1 MTMRGRVFWLVAVG
15 CGVVLAPFMGR
26 PAVFADEPTP
36 ARPNVLFV
44 ICDDLCC
51 ALSCYGDGTAI
62 SPNIDRLAA
71 RGVRF
76 ERAYCQYPLCNPS
89 RASLL
94 TGRRPAHTTVRDN
107 QKHFRDVDSTVVT
120 LPQAFKQAGWRS
132 ERIGKL
138 YHYGVPGQIGTSGL
152 DDPPSWDAV
161 FNPKG
166 RDVADEPKIFSL
178 EPGKYGATV
187 SWLAADGTDTE
198 QTDGIAAARAVEL
211 LEGFAK
217 EQTPFFL
224 AVGFYRPHTPY
235 VAPKPWFEKHPLT
248 GVHQPE
254 VPADHD
260 TDVPTPVL
268 ASRKPEERRLV
279 GDLGRE
285 AVQAYRASVSFVDAQ
300 AGIVLDALDR
310 LGLRDNTIVVF
321 TSDHGYHLGEH
332 GLWQKR
338 SLFEESAR
346 VPLVIAAPGGRSGAE
361 AGGRSGAVATHTVEL
376 IDLCPTLCDLAG
388 VPVPAGV
395 DGRSLA
401 PLVRADAAARQDF
414 AERPALTEVE
424 LGKYRGVSL
433 RSGRWRYTAW
443 QGPEGP
449 AGRQLYD
456 HDTDPREQVNL
467 ADDPA
472 HAATLQSLD
481 AELRRFTSP

>member
-1 MTMRGRVFWLVAVG
+1 MAMRGRAFRLVAG
-15 CGVVLAPFMGR
+15 CCAVVLAPFLGR
-26 PAVFADEPTP
+26 PAESADAPTS

-51 ALSCYGDGTAI
+51 AISCYGDATAQ

-94 TGRRPAHTTVRDN
+94 TGRRPAHTTVRGN
-107 QKHFRDVDSTVVT
+107 EKYFRDIDSTVVT

-166 RDVADEPKIFSL
+166 RDVADESQIVSL

-187 SWLAADGTDTE
+187 SWLAADGTDAE

-217 EQTPFFL
+217 AQTPFFL

-248 GVHQPE
+248 GVQLPK

-260 TDVPTPVL
+260 QHVPRPVL
-268 ASRKPEERRLV
+268 TSRKPEERRLV

-346 VPLVIAAPGGRSGAE
+346 VPLVIAAPGGRSGA
-361 AGGRSGAVATHTVEL
+361 VATHTVEL
-376 IDLCPTLCDLAG
+376 VDVCPTLCDLAG
-388 VPVPAGV
+388 VPLPAGV

-401 PLVRADAAARQDF
+401 PLVRADVAARQDF
-414 AERPALTEVE
+414 ADQPALTEVD
-424 LGKYRGVSL
+424 LGKYHGVSL
-433 RSGRWRYTAW
+433 RSGRWRYTSW
-443 QGPEGP
+443 DGPQGN

-456 HDTDPREQVNL
+456 HDTDPRELVNL
-467 ADDPA
+467 ADHPA
-472 HAATLQSLD
+472 HAATVKALD
-481 AELRRFTSP
+481 AEMRRCTAPE

>member
-1 MTMRGRVFWLVAVG
+1 MRGQSFWLVAVR
-15 CGVVLAPFMGR
+15 CVVVLAPFLGR
-26 PAVFADEPTP
+26 PAESADAPP

-51 ALSCYGDGTAI
+51 ALSCYGDPTAQ

-107 QKHFRDVDSTVVT
+107 EKYFRDVDSTVVT

-166 RDVADEPKIFSL
+166 RDVADEPRIFSL
-178 EPGKYGATV
+178 EPGKFGGTV
-187 SWLAADGTDTE
+187 SWLAADGTDAE

-217 EQTPFFL
+217 AQTPFFL

-248 GVHQPE
+248 GVQLPE

-260 TDVPTPVL
+260 AHVPRPGL
-268 ASRKPEERRLV
+268 ATRKPEEQRLI

-346 VPLVIAAPGGRSGAE
+346 VPLVIAAPGGRI
-361 AGGRSGAVATHTVEL
+361 GAVATHTVEL
-376 IDLCPTLCDLAG
+376 VDVCPTLCDLAG
-388 VPVPAGV
+388 VPLPAGV

-401 PLVRADAAARQDF
+401 PLVRADVVDREQF
-414 AERPALTEVE
+414 ADRPACTEVQ
-424 LGKYRGVSL
+424 LGKFNGVSL
-433 RSGRWRYTAW
+433 RSGRWRYTSW
-443 QGPEGP
+443 DGPQGN

-456 HDTDPREQVNL
+456 HDTDPCELSNL
-467 ADDPA
+467 AAEPA
-472 HAATLQSLD
+472 HAATVKSLD
-481 AELRRFTSP
+481 AEMRRFTSPE

>member
-1 MTMRGRVFWLVAVG
+1 MRGRAFGLVAVS
-15 CGVVLAPFMGR
+15 CAVVLAPFLGR
-26 PAVFADEPTP
+26 PAESADAPP

-51 ALSCYGDGTAI
+51 ALSCYGDPTAQ

-107 QKHFRDVDSTVVT
+107 EKYFRDVDSTVVT

-178 EPGKYGATV
+178 EPGKFGGTV
-187 SWLAADGTDTE
+187 SWLAADGTDLE
-198 QTDGIAAARAVEL
+198 QTDGIAAARAVKL

-217 EQTPFFL
+217 AQTPFFL

-235 VAPKPWFEKHPLT
+235 VALKPWFEKHPLT
-248 GVHQPE
+248 GVELPE

-260 TDVPTPVL
+260 AHVPSQAV
-268 ASRKPEERRLV
+268 AMRKKEERRLV

-300 AGIVLDALDR
+300 VGIVLDALDR

-361 AGGRSGAVATHTVEL
+361 ATHTVEL
-376 IDLCPTLCDLAG
+376 VDVCPTLCDLAG
-388 VPVPAGV
+388 VPLPAGV

-401 PLVRADAAARQDF
+401 PLVRADVADREQF
-414 AERPALTEVE
+414 ADRPACTEVQ
-424 LGKYRGVSL
+424 LGKFNGVSL

-443 QGPEGP
+443 QGPDGV

-456 HDTDPREQVNL
+456 HDTDPRELVNL

-472 HAATLQSLD
+472 SAATLESLD
-481 AELRRFTSP
+481 AELRRRTLP

>member
-1 MTMRGRVFWLVAVG
+1 MRGRAFRLVAV
-15 CGVVLAPFMGR
+15 CCAVVLAPFLAK
-26 PAVFADEPTP
+26 PAESADAPTS

-51 ALSCYGDGTAI
+51 ALSCYGDATAQ

-107 QKHFRDVDSTVVT
+107 AKHFRDIDSTVVT

-152 DDPPSWDAV
+152 DDPPSWDAG

-166 RDVADEPKIFSL
+166 RDVADESQIVSL

-187 SWLAADGTDTE
+187 SWLAADGTDAE

-217 EQTPFFL
+217 AQTPFFL

-235 VAPKPWFEKHPLT
+235 VAPKPWFAKHPLT
-248 GVHQPE
+248 GVQLPE

-260 TDVPTPVL
+260 ALVPRPVL

-346 VPLVIAAPGGRSGAE
+346 VPLVIAAPGGRSGA
-361 AGGRSGAVATHTVEL
+361 VATHTVEL
-376 IDLCPTLCDLAG
+376 VDVCPTLCDLAG
-388 VPVPAGV
+388 VPLPAGV

-401 PLVRADAAARQDF
+401 PLVRADVADREQF
-414 AERPALTEVE
+414 ADRPAYTEVQ
-424 LGKYRGVSL
+424 LGKFNGVSL
-433 RSGRWRYTAW
+433 RSGRWRYTSW
-443 QGPEGP
+443 DGPQGN

-456 HDTDPREQVNL
+456 HDTDPRELVNL
-467 ADDPA
+467 ADHPA
-472 HAATLQSLD
+472 HAATVKALD
-481 AELRRFTSP
+481 AEMRRCTAPE

>member
-1 MTMRGRVFWLVAVG
+1 M
-15 CGVVLAPFMGR
+15 VVCA
-26 PAVFADEPTP
+26 AEPP

-44 ICDDLCC
+44 MCDDLCC

-76 ERAYCQYPLCNPS
+76 ERAYCQFPLCNPS

-94 TGRRPAHTTVRDN
+94 TGRRPARTTVRDN
-107 QKHFRDVDSTVVT
+107 AKYFRDVDPTVVT

-166 RDVADEPKIFSL
+166 RDVADESRIFSL
-178 EPGKYGATV
+178 EPGKFGGTV
-187 SWLAADGTDTE
+187 SWLAADGTDAE
-198 QTDGIAAARAVEL
+198 QTDGIAAARAVQL

-217 EQTPFFL
+217 DRKPFFL

-235 VAPKPWFEKHPLT
+235 VAPKPWFEKHPLAD
-248 GVHQPE
+248 VQLRD

-260 TDVPTPVL
+260 AQVPPPAL
-268 ASRKPEERRLV
+268 ANRKPEERRLV

-332 GLWQKR
+332 GLWQKM

-346 VPLVIAAPGGRSGAE
+346 VPLVVAAPGGRRA
-361 AGGRSGAVATHTVEL
+361 AVATHTVEL
-376 IDLCPTLCDLAG
+376 VDVCPTLCDLAG
-388 VPVPAGV
+388 VPAPAGI

-401 PLVRADAAARQDF
+401 PLIRTDDAARQAF
-414 AERPALTEVE
+414 ADRPAVTQVQR
-424 LGKYRGVSL
+424 GKVSGASL

-443 QGPEGP
+443 QGPAGP

-456 HDTDPREQVNL
+456 HDTDPHELVNL
-467 ADDPA
+467 ADVPA
-472 HAATLQSLD
+472 HAATVEALD
-481 AELRRFTSP
+481 AELRRAVPTETKP

>member
-1 MTMRGRVFWLVAVG
+1 MRWAVNVAG
-15 CGVVLAPFMGR
+15 TNAARLLMCVLLSLLPGGLLAAL
-26 PAVFADEPTP
+26 PA
-36 ARPNVLFV
+36 ARQNVLFV

-51 ALSCYGDGTAI
+51 SLGCYGDGTAI
-62 SPNIDRLAA
+62 TPNIDRLAA

-107 QKHFRDVDSTVVT
+107 SQHFRNVDPTIVT
-120 LPQAFKQAGWRS
+120 LPQAFRQAGWRS

-138 YHYGVPGQIGTSGL
+138 YHYNVPNGIGTSGL

-166 RDVADEPKIFSL
+166 RDVADQQRIFSL
-178 EPGKYGATV
+178 EPGTFGGTV
-187 SWLAADGTDTE
+187 SWLAADGSDAE

-211 LEGFAK
+211 LEGFAQEK
-217 EQTPFFL
+217 APFFL

-248 GVHQPE
+248 LVKLPD

-260 TDVPTPVL
+260 AHVPRPAI

-310 LGLRDNTIVVF
+310 LGLDDNTIVVF

-346 VPLVIAAPGGRSGAE
+346 VPLVIAAPGGRA
-361 AGGRSGAVATHTVEL
+361 GAVAAHTVEL
-376 IDLCPTLCDLAG
+376 VDICPTLCDLAG

-401 PLVRADAAARQDF
+401 PLVRVDDAALQDF
-414 AERPALTEVE
+414 ADRPAVTEVQM
-424 LGKYRGVSL
+424 GQFRGVSL

-443 QGPEGP
+443 EGDQGP

-456 HDTDPREQVNL
+456 HDADPHELANL

-472 HAATLQSLD
+472 HATTLERLD
-481 AELRRFTSP
+481 AEMRRLTVPSGAVP